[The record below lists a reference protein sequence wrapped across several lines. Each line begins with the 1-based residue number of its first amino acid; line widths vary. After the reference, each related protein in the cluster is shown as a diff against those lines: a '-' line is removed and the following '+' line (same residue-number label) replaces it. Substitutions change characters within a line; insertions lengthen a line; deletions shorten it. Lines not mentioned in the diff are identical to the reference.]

1 MVDFIL
7 YDKKDWD
14 FPVVQSLRFQ
24 APIAG
29 DVGLIPGL

>member
-1 MVDFIL
+1 MIRKTGTSL
-7 YDKKDWD
+7 
-14 FPVVQSLRFQ
+14 VVQSLRFQ